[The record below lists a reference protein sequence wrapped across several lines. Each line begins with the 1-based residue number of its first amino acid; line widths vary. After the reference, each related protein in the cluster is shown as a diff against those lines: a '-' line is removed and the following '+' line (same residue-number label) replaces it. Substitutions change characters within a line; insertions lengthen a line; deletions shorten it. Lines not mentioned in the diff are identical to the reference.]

1 MAAPFWIPPA
11 APELTAGELSQSG
24 YWEAPRAYWSEWDTA
39 SIGGLRLPGLVAV
52 STSKA
57 CRLVQKKTPGSHGAS
72 PSILAMEPGEIRFRM
87 TMWHPQHLIEYED
100 VVNLIL
106 NTIGKSMAGKKQRP
120 NARQL
125 STAFDVK
132 HPSLA
137 IHRIFA
143 AYFVDFQLPER
154 SGTTGTM
161 QAGIRMQEFLPLS
174 NNTAPRAIK
183 AAMPDNNFAGIPI
196 ATPPSSLAPQNPA
209 TNPEASAP

>member
-1 MAAPFWIPPA
+1 MAAPFWIPA
-11 APELTAGELSQSG
+11 SAPELTAGDSSQDG

-39 SIGGLRLPGLVAV
+39 SVAGLRLPGLVSV

-72 PSILAMEPGEIRFRM
+72 PAILAMEPGEIRFKM
-87 TMWHPQHLIEYED
+87 LMWMPQHLTEYED

-106 NTIGKSMAGKKQRP
+106 DTIGKSMTGKKQRP
-120 NARQL
+120 SARQL

-137 IHRIFA
+137 IHRIYT
-143 AYFVDFQLPER
+143 AYFVDFQLPEKGP
-154 SGTTGTM
+154 STGTM
-161 QAGIRMQEFLPLS
+161 VAGLRMQEFLPLS

-183 AAMPDNNFAGIPI
+183 AAKPDGNYTDLPTAP
-196 ATPPSSLAPQNPA
+196 TPSSLSPQNPA
-209 TNPEASAP
+209 TNTGASRP